1 MYEDLKRIDL
11 KKLNPKL
18 KANILL
24 KPLPKNKINIWEW
37 KDTQQYIEQRT
48 KLNKIIDETNQEAK
62 LAWEHK
68 FFDTEKAINEEQE
81 HSEQDKPVQTPH
93 DRSGEEYQWREFL
106 IL

>member
-24 KPLPKNKINIWEW
+24 KLLPKNKINIWEW

-48 KLNKIIDETNQEAK
+48 KLNKIIDETN
-62 LAWEHK
+62 
-68 FFDTEKAINEEQE
+68 
-81 HSEQDKPVQTPH
+81 
-93 DRSGEEYQWREFL
+93 
-106 IL
+106 